1 MVVALIVF
9 LKGKMHAH
17 DSGIELLLTVLFVGS
32 LVGGLGGLWCR
43 QRRLAN
49 RISDC
54 EKRNKLM
61 ESRLIHSHRALEEKL
76 YRKME
81 WIEFKLATL
90 FFVSKPKA

>member
-1 MVVALIVF
+1 MALIGF
-9 LKGKMHAH
+9 ITSEMHAQE
-17 DSGIELLLTVLFVGS
+17 SGIELLLTLLFVGS
-32 LVGGLGGLWCR
+32 LGSLAGIWCR

-76 YRKME
+76 DRKME